1 MKLKIAERCVSKT
14 TLSPAEEV
22 SSRSVVWSDF
32 KRRGISILFGSSRVA
47 KLRLAMAAVLMLAFA
62 TGCNQSPPM
71 PPTDA
76 QDACPLSAATFNT
89 WFQSGTVSLN
99 GVVNPANSLNS
110 PQPNCGFYSWSEQMF
125 LWLTSPA
132 PPTYGGGANIF
143 DSPTFFDVSPPDAS
157 GNRTFIPHVAN
168 QIIPFPL
175 PLRFSQR
182 GAHGLPVIIDRSR
195 QFFEVAP
202 PAANAKA
209 MVRDQAGNVVEI
221 AHAKREDGRLVL
233 LDKDG
238 KTISAQISKPGT
250 APFEQKPPTEQ
261 KPATG
266 KKGAGQKKP
275 AAEQKVVNPLLATK
289 FVIDNIPIFLD
300 PSLAVI
306 DVEQGQADSN
316 VLEAQTTANGSLVY
330 FATMVNDVYAYFLT
344 GAKDGA
350 ITTNPSN
357 QFPTS
362 TTDLNNTINFAMV
375 HGKPNPPFPD
385 PNALAIEIKTAW
397 VEAAGL
403 PNLNTYITM
412 TATIPTYTQNSSI
425 LWTQSGQKTV
435 QLALVGIH
443 VVGSTAGHPEM
454 VWATFEHAGNDPIAS
469 YSYNSTSGPKTVNP
483 SSFAWLFAAS
493 NATGNFNNPHMS
505 FTQGTPNT
513 INANTAGGF
522 TISPSDTNR
531 VEPWGIDGSNAGSNT
546 EVISMNSHVLT
557 MLASGDVRGNYVMT
571 GATWTP
577 GGSNPVPPNNNG
589 VGTNLLA
596 NTTMETYQQGATN
609 CFSCH
614 SNFGAAPNPTT
625 DISHVFPGLKPL
637 F

>member
-1 MKLKIAERCVSKT
+1 MT
-14 TLSPAEEV
+14 
-22 SSRSVVWSDF
+22 
-32 KRRGISILFGSSRVA
+32 
-47 KLRLAMAAVLMLAFA
+47 
-62 TGCNQSPPM
+62 
-71 PPTDA
+71 
-76 QDACPLSAATFNT
+76 
-89 WFQSGTVSLN
+89 LN
-99 GVVNPANSLNS
+99 GVVNPANSLNA

-132 PPTYGGGANIF
+132 PAAYGGGGHIF
-143 DSPTFFDVSPPDAS
+143 DSPAFFDVSPPDLN
-157 GNRTFIPHVAN
+157 GKRTFLPHVAN
-168 QIIPFPL
+168 QIRPFPL
-175 PLRFSQR
+175 PLRFAQR

-202 PAANAKA
+202 PAANAKP
-209 MVRDQAGNVVEI
+209 MVRDRAGNVVEI
-221 AHAKREDGRLVL
+221 AHARREGGRLTL

-238 KTISAQISKPGT
+238 KVIAAQISRPGT
-250 APFEQKPPTEQ
+250 TPVEQKPTAQPT
-261 KPATG
+261 PATG
-266 KKGAGQKKP
+266 QKGAAKKK
-275 AAEQKVVNPLLATK
+275 AGAEKVPNSMLATR
-289 FVIDNIPIFLD
+289 FMIDGLPIFID

-316 VLEAQTTANGSLVY
+316 VLQAQTTANGSLVY
-330 FATMVNDVYAYFLT
+330 FATMVNNVYAYFLT
-344 GAKDGA
+344 GAKDGV
-350 ITTNPSN
+350 ITTTPTN

-362 TTDLNNTINFAMV
+362 QTDLDNTINFAMA

-385 PNALAIEIKTAW
+385 PNALAIEIKTSW
-397 VEAAGL
+397 VEATGL

-435 QLALVGIH
+435 QLALVGMH

-454 VWATFEHAGNDPIAS
+454 VWATFEHAGNTSIAS
-469 YSYNSTSGPKTVNP
+469 YSYTSTTGPKTVNP
-483 SSFAWLFAAS
+483 SPFAWLFAAS
-493 NATGNFNNPHMS
+493 NANSNFNNPHMA
-505 FTQGTPNT
+505 FVEGTPNT
-513 INANTAGGF
+513 IQANTAAGF
-522 TISPSDTNR
+522 TISPSDTDR
-531 VEPWGIDGSNAGSNT
+531 VEPWGIDGNNAFSNT
-546 EVISMNSHVLT
+546 QVISMNSHVLS
-557 MLASGDVRGNYVMT
+557 MLANGDVRGNYVMT

-614 SNFGAAPNPTT
+614 SNFGSAPNPTT
-625 DISHVFPGLKPL
+625 DISHVFPGLQPL